1 MYRSDRVGAAKL
13 HRVLA
18 TDLMGNLMGYAVFEG
33 PERLVD
39 WGIKDG
45 RKSNPSLLVTKFDDL
60 LKLYRPD
67 TLVLEDYVLAKS
79 RRSARALTLFAQIR
93 AHAISRGVS
102 VTPITW
108 IDVRNH
114 FVRYGGYTKY
124 EIARLV
130 AAALPALA
138 HRLPPPRKPWKS
150 EDSRMGI
157 FDAAALGL
165 TYFAQAG
172 ADRTIIPNS

>member
-1 MYRSDRVGAAKL
+1 MYRSDRVGVAKL
-13 HRVLA
+13 HRVLVI
-18 TDLMGNLMGYAVFEG
+18 DLMGNLIGYAVFEG

-45 RKSNPSLLVTKFDDL
+45 RKSNPGLLVNKFDEL
-60 LKLYRPD
+60 LKLYQPD
-67 TLVLEDYVLAKS
+67 TLVLEDHVLAKS

-102 VTPITW
+102 VSPIAWT
-108 IDVRNH
+108 DVRSH
-114 FVRYGGYTKY
+114 FIRYGGYTKY

-130 AAALPALA
+130 AASLPVLA
-138 HRLPPPRKPWKS
+138 PRLPPPRKPWKS

-165 TYFAQAG
+165 TYFAQADT
-172 ADRTIIPNS
+172 DRTVILNS